1 MDWIILSLLYSGVI
15 SVVLYFNFSRHPERA
30 SNPLTELL
38 YCADCGSKLTHR
50 QPTPGKEKIY
60 DSDDSYICGSYRQLT
75 HDCTMH
81 FIKTSVVKDLILT
94 AIHKVSTYV
103 MEDEERFTERVRKTT
118 EVQQEE
124 SIKEYRRQI
133 LKAQKRV
140 KELDGLIKKLYEG
153 NATGK
158 IPDKHFERMLADYD
172 TEQTALENLIF
183 KLQPKVAE
191 YTLESV
197 KVEKFIEIVKKY
209 TDFSELTTPMLNE
222 FIEKVVVYEAD
233 KSTGDRRQKVDVYF
247 NFIGKFSPP
256 EEPLVLSA
264 EQKGAE
270 LKALKQG
277 NREREQNKLHMRRV
291 RERQRATGSV

>member
-1 MDWIILSLLYSGVI
+1 MT
-15 SVVLYFNFSRHPERA
+15 R
-30 SNPLTELL
+30 
-38 YCADCGSKLTHR
+38 
-50 QPTPGKEKIY
+50 
-60 DSDDSYICGSYRQLT
+60 
-75 HDCTMH
+75 DCTMH
-81 FIKTSVVKDLILT
+81 FIKTSVVRDLILT

-103 MEDEERFTERVRKTT
+103 MEDEERFAERVRKTT
-118 EVQQEE
+118 EVRQEE

-133 LKAQKRV
+133 SRAQKRV
-140 KELDGLIKKLYEG
+140 KELDELIKKLYEG

-172 TEQTALENLIF
+172 TEQTALENTIF
-183 KLQPKVAE
+183 EFQPKVNE
-191 YTLESV
+191 FTLESV

-209 TDFSELTTPMLNE
+209 ADFSELTTPMLNE

-256 EEPLVLSA
+256 EEPRAMSA

-270 LKALKQG
+270 RKALKQR

-291 RERQRATGSV
+291 RERQRAAGSV

>member
-1 MDWIILSLLYSGVI
+1 
-15 SVVLYFNFSRHPERA
+15 
-30 SNPLTELL
+30 
-38 YCADCGSKLTHR
+38 
-50 QPTPGKEKIY
+50 
-60 DSDDSYICGSYRQLT
+60 
-75 HDCTMH
+75 MH

-209 TDFSELTTPMLNE
+209 TDFSELTTPMGSNNKLLGLFLRFCE
-222 FIEKVVVYEAD
+222 TFPRGFTD
-233 KSTGDRRQKVDVYF
+233 HCGQF
-247 NFIGKFSPP
+247 FSPC
-256 EEPLVLSA
+256 
-264 EQKGAE
+264 
-270 LKALKQG
+270 
-277 NREREQNKLHMRRV
+277 RENCIRSCISL
-291 RERQRATGSV
+291 